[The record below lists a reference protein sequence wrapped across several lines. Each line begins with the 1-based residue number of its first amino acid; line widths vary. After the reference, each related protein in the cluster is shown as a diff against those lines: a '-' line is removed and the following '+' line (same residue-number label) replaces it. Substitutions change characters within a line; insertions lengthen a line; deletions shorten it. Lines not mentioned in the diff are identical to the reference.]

1 MRRFIDRLTLRLRSL
16 LQGETVDD
24 ELRRELEEHIQEEID
39 ENIRTGMTPQDA
51 RIAALRAFGSTA
63 SIAEECRDARRVS
76 VIHNLLQ
83 DLRYTLR
90 SLAQQPFLLAAATLS
105 IAVAVGAN
113 TTIFNLANQLLLA
126 SPSAF
131 QPDRLV
137 LIRMGHGSHVSYR
150 QWQDLQR
157 SGALADLAGYQI
169 EAEVNWRGAEQA
181 VSLTPLLVT
190 ANYFDVLGLPM
201 AMGRGFTTSEA
212 QAERHPFVVVLSHG
226 FWQRR
231 LGRDP
236 DVLGRTLTINGDA
249 YTVLGVLPE
258 GVRSLPGYGIAPEV
272 YLPISRTLMPN
283 LYEPHNAVVQLVGRL
298 KDGQAVGEGRAAL
311 TAVAQRLEPEYG
323 RRFGELQQFSPVGG
337 WSQSNDIQGVAA
349 FVGVLLVAVG
359 LVLAVA
365 CANVAGLLL
374 SRGSVRRREIAIRVA
389 LGASRARL
397 IQQLLTE
404 GLWIAIFGTLA
415 GLALMWGMT
424 AALARIALPVPFP
437 IELRAG
443 FDLRLLLYS
452 LAVVGVT
459 TLLCGLAPAIQAT
472 RPSLVPALKQDEV
485 RYVHRR
491 WTLRSVLVVAQVAV
505 AIVLLLTASLFLRNL
520 ARATTVDPGFDVDHT
535 VVAQLSFVEGRYTP
549 ESRAAFLATAV
560 RSLRSGAG
568 IENAAYTQDVPLTI
582 RSGITTGAELRLAE
596 RGSAFQAR
604 YEVNRIGPGYFAT
617 MGIAM
622 EKGREF
628 QDSDRPGAPVVAIV
642 NQEFARRYLSGFD
655 PIGQHL
661 LLPGA
666 ENQSYPA
673 EIVGIVGNSKYRTL
687 GEAQQPAVYEAFLQ
701 RGNRLR
707 FVQMVVRTRSN
718 PIEAVHDI
726 QRTLLAM
733 DSTAAIDVR
742 TMRSTLA
749 FAFLP
754 SRLGAGLLGTLGM
767 MGLLLAMVGL
777 FAVISYSVSR
787 RTAEIGI
794 RMALGASRG
803 AVLRLLLSDAALLV
817 GSGVVIGLL
826 VAYLITRPLAMFLV
840 EGLSARDPISFVA
853 TTLLLCGVSLL
864 ATWQPARRALRV
876 DPARALRE

>member
-1 MRRFIDRLTLRLRSL
+1 
-16 LQGETVDD
+16 VDV
-24 ELRRELEEHIQEEID
+24 ELRRELEEHIEEEIE
-39 ENIRTGMTPQDA
+39 ENILAGMTPQEA
-51 RIAALRAFGSTA
+51 RTAAVRAFGSTA
-63 SIAEECRDARRVS
+63 SIAEACRDVRRVS
-76 VIHNLLQ
+76 VIQNVVQ
-83 DLRYTLR
+83 DLRYALR
-90 SLAQQPFLLAAATLS
+90 SLVQQPFLLTAATLS

-131 QPDRLV
+131 EPDRLV
-137 LIRMGHGSHVSYR
+137 TIRMGHGSHVSYR

-190 ANYFDVLGLPM
+190 ANFFDVLGLPM
-201 AMGRGFTTSEA
+201 AMGRGFTASEA
-212 QAERHPFVVVLSHG
+212 QAERQPFVVVISHG

-231 LGRDP
+231 LGRAP
-236 DVLGRTLTINGDA
+236 DVLGKTLTINGDS

-258 GVRSLPGYGIAPEV
+258 GLRSFPGYGIAPEV
-272 YLPISRTLMPN
+272 YLPIAPALMPN
-283 LYEPHNAVVQLVGRL
+283 LTENNAAVVQLVGRL
-298 KDGQAVGEGRAAL
+298 KDGQTVGQGRAAL
-311 TAVAQRLEPEYG
+311 TTAAQRLEPEHG
-323 RRFGELQQFSPVGG
+323 KRFSELQQFSPVGG

-374 SRGSVRRREIAIRVA
+374 SRGTVRRREIAIRVA

-415 GLALMWGMT
+415 GLALMWVMT
-424 AALARIALPVPFP
+424 AALARITLPVPFP
-437 IELRAG
+437 IELRTG
-443 FDLRLLLYS
+443 FDLRLLIYS
-452 LAVVGVT
+452 LAVIGVT
-459 TLLCGLAPAIQAT
+459 TIFCGLAPAIQAT
-472 RPSLVPALKQDEV
+472 RPSLVPALKQDEA

-491 WTLRSVLVVAQVAV
+491 WTLRSVLVIGQVAV

-535 VVAQLSFVEGRYTP
+535 LVAQLSLLENRYTA
-549 ESRAAFLATAV
+549 ESRAAFLDMAV
-560 RSLRSGAG
+560 TSLRGASG

-582 RSGITTGAELRLAE
+582 RSGITTGAELWHGE
-596 RGSAFQAR
+596 RGTAFQAR
-604 YEVNRIGPGYFAT
+604 YEVNRVGPGYFAT
-617 MGIAM
+617 MGIEM

-628 QDSDRPGAPVVAIV
+628 QASDRPGAPVVAIV
-642 NQEFARRYLSGFD
+642 NQEFVRRYLPDID

-661 LLPGA
+661 ILPGA
-666 ENQSYPA
+666 EQQSYLA
-673 EIVGIVGNSKYRTL
+673 EIVGVVGNSKHRTL

-707 FVQMVVRTRSN
+707 FVQLVIRTKGE
-718 PIEAVHDI
+718 PVQAVNAI
-726 QRTLLAM
+726 QRALQSM
-733 DSTAAIDVR
+733 DPTAAIDVR
-742 TMRSTLA
+742 TMRSMLA

-794 RMALGASRG
+794 RMALGASRR
-803 AVLRLLLSDAALLV
+803 AVLRLLLADAAMLV

-826 VAYLITRPLAMFLV
+826 VAYLITQPLAMFLV
-840 EGLSARDPISFVA
+840 EGLSARDPVSFVA
-853 TTLLLCGVSLL
+853 TALLLCGVSLL

>member
-1 MRRFIDRLTLRLRSL
+1 MRRLIDRIRLRLRSL
-16 LQGETVDD
+16 LQGEAVDV
-24 ELRRELEEHIQEEID
+24 ELRRELEEHLEEETE
-39 ENIRTGMTPQDA
+39 ENIRLGLSPQDA
-51 RIAALRAFGSTA
+51 RTAALRAFGSTA
-63 SIAEECRDARRVS
+63 AIAEACRDARRVS
-76 VIHNLLQ
+76 VMQNFAQ
-83 DLRYTLR
+83 DVRYTLR
-90 SLAQQPFLLAAATLS
+90 SLVEQPFLLAAATLS

-126 SPSAF
+126 SPSAS

-150 QWQDLQR
+150 QWQDLER

-190 ANYFDVLGLPM
+190 ANYFDALGVPM
-201 AMGRGFTTSEA
+201 AMGRGFTTREA
-212 QAERHPFVVVLSHG
+212 QAERQPFVVVLSHG

-236 DVLGRTLTINGDA
+236 DVLGKTLTINGDA

-258 GVRSLPGYGIAPEV
+258 GLRSFPGYGIAPEV
-272 YLPISRTLMPN
+272 YLPISPTVMPN
-283 LYEPHNAVVQLVGRL
+283 LYDPDTATAQLVGRL
-298 KDGQAVGEGRAAL
+298 KPGQTVGQGRAAL
-311 TAVAQRLEPEYG
+311 TAAAQRLEPEYG
-323 RRFGELQQFSPVGG
+323 KRFGELQQFSPVGG
-337 WSQSNDIQGVAA
+337 WSQSNDLRGVAA

-374 SRGSVRRREIAIRVA
+374 SRGTVRRREIAIRVA
-389 LGASRARL
+389 LGASRLRL

-404 GLWIAIFGTLA
+404 GLWIAVFGTLA
-415 GLALMWGMT
+415 GLMLMSVMT
-424 AALARIALPVPFP
+424 AALARITLPVPFP

-452 LAVVGVT
+452 LAVIGVT
-459 TLLCGLAPAIQAT
+459 TLFCGLAPAIQAT
-472 RPSLVPALKQDEV
+472 RPSLVPALKQDEA

-491 WTLRSVLVVAQVAV
+491 WTLRSLLVIGQVAV

-520 ARATTVDPGFDVDHT
+520 ARATTVNPGFDVDHT
-535 VVAQLSFVEGRYTP
+535 VVGQLSFVEGRYTP
-549 ESRAAFLATAV
+549 ASRAAFLDTAV
-560 RSLRSGAG
+560 RSLRSAAG

-582 RSGITTGAELRLAE
+582 RSGITTGAELRHAE
-596 RGSAFQAR
+596 RGTAFQAR
-604 YEVNRIGPGYFAT
+604 YEVNRVGPGYFAT

-628 QDSDRPGAPVVAIV
+628 QASDRPGAPVVAIV
-642 NQEFARRYLSGFD
+642 NQEFARRYLPGVD

-666 ENQSYPA
+666 EDRSYSA
-673 EIVGIVGNSKYRTL
+673 EIVGVAGNSKHRTL
-687 GEAQQPAVYEAFLQ
+687 GEAQQAAVYEAFLQ
-701 RGNRLR
+701 RGNHLR
-707 FVQMVVRTRSN
+707 VIQIVIRTKADPVQ
-718 PIEAVHDI
+718 AVSDI
-726 QRTLLAM
+726 QRTLLSM
-733 DSTAAIDVR
+733 DSTAAVDVK
-742 TMRSTLA
+742 TMRSMLA

-754 SRLGAGLLGTLGM
+754 SRLGAGLLGTLGT

-794 RMALGASRG
+794 RMALGASRR
-803 AVLRLLLSDAALLV
+803 AVLRLLLADAAMLV

-826 VAYLITRPLAMFLV
+826 VAYLITQPLAMFLV
-840 EGLSARDPISFVA
+840 DGLSARDPISFIA
-853 TTLLLCGVSLL
+853 TTLVLCGVSLL